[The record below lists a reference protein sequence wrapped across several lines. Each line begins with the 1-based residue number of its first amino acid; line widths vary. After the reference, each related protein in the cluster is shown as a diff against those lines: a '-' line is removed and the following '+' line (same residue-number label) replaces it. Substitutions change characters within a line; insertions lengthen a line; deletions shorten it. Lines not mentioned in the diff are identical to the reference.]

1 MSLSV
6 EAIAERYVLSLNAL
20 SEIANAY
27 YFQGQLDD
35 ALHLFQVGE
44 QWLPAKEIQPV
55 DQMGFLLK
63 YGQFLIYYYF
73 LTNREEDHMFSIVQ
87 RARQAADALQN
98 EAGIAA
104 ARYLVGQTL
113 YYHNLLTGG
122 SDYTEARDHFEQAVA
137 LSEKVGESRIFAES
151 LFYTGLTYERHEK
164 GRRAEA
170 YYRRALAS
178 AEQHGH
184 TWAASEA
191 YRHLSGL
198 SISIDTTQSLEYAL
212 KSLALREEMGFKRG
226 LPPAQL
232 LVSDVYIARND
243 LAHAL
248 EYCKQAEQLAT
259 EMGLQIY
266 LVDAQLTRGDIAYNQ
281 DKRAE
286 ARAHFERSATLAR
299 ELNNTFMFVQ
309 ADAKLKLLAYEET
322 QS

>member
-1 MSLSV
+1 
-6 EAIAERYVLSLNAL
+6 VLSLNAL

-44 QWLPAKEIQPV
+44 QWLSAKETQPV
-55 DQMGFLLK
+55 DQMSFLLK

-73 LTNREEDHMFSIVQ
+73 LTNREEDSMLFIVQ
-87 RARQAADALQN
+87 RARQIAGALQN
-98 EAGIAA
+98 EVGIATA
-104 ARYLVGQTL
+104 CYLVGQTL
-113 YYHNLLTGG
+113 YYHNLLTSG
-122 SDYTEARDHFEQAVA
+122 SDYSEARGYFGRALT
-137 LSEKVGESRIFAES
+137 LSEKAGESRIFAES
-151 LFYTGLTYERHEK
+151 LFYIGVTYERHDKETQ
-164 GRRAEA
+164 AA
-170 YYRRALAS
+170 DYYRRALAS

-198 SISIDTTQSLEYAL
+198 SMSIDTTQSLEYAL
-212 KSLALREEMGFKRG
+212 RSLALREEMGFKRG

-248 EYCKQAEQLAT
+248 EYCQQAEQLAT
-259 EMGLQIY
+259 EMGLHIY
-266 LVDAQLTRGDIAYNQ
+266 LADAHLTRGDIAYSHG
-281 DKRAE
+281 KRAE
-286 ARAHFERSATLAR
+286 ARTHFEKAAAIAR
-299 ELNNTFMFVQ
+299 ELNNTFVVVE
-309 ADAKLKLLAYEET
+309 ANAKLNLLAGEET